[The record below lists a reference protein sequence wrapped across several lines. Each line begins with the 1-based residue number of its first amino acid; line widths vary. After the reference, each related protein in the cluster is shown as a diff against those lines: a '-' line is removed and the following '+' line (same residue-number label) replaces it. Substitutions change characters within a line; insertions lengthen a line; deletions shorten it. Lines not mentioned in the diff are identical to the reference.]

1 VSDQLFDLGDE
12 PPPTTTPVPVKDAPL
27 AVRMRPRTIDEI
39 VGQAHLLGTPESPT
53 TLRRAI
59 AEGRPHSMVL
69 YGPPGTGKT
78 TLARIVAGSASA
90 AFEELS
96 AVQAGRAEVR
106 GVIDRATHRRQA
118 HGEPTVFF
126 LDEIHRFNKAQQD
139 ALLPAVEEG
148 LVTLIGATTENP
160 YFEVNSALLS
170 RTQVYELH
178 ELTAPE
184 ILTLLRR
191 ALERGECDAEVGD
204 DALEFLAARAGGD
217 ARTALAA
224 LELACATASSAGEA
238 AVTLEGAQEALQR
251 KAIRFDRAGDQ
262 HYDYISAWIKAARAS
277 DPDAALYYLAVMLE
291 GGEDARFLVRR
302 MVIFASEDVGNADPQ
317 ALLVATAA
325 AAAVEH
331 VGMPEAV
338 HALSQATIYLA
349 LAPKSKAATIS
360 IGKAMRHVRE
370 HGAAAP
376 PPQIRSRAVGYDSPH
391 DHPGHLSPQEVAP
404 DEVAGTRFYEPDE
417 MEAQLLARNE
427 DIRRRRGRA

>member
-1 VSDQLFDLGDE
+1 
-12 PPPTTTPVPVKDAPL
+12 
-27 AVRMRPRTIDEI
+27 MRTIQSL
-39 VGQAHLLGTPESPT
+39 VRPSCSPKLPSTPSS
-53 TLRRAI
+53 LFI
-59 AEGRPHSMVL
+59 F
-69 YGPPGTGKT
+69 
-78 TLARIVAGSASA
+78 RI
-90 AFEELS
+90 
-96 AVQAGRAEVR
+96 
-106 GVIDRATHRRQA
+106 
-118 HGEPTVFF
+118 
-126 LDEIHRFNKAQQD
+126 
-139 ALLPAVEEG
+139 VEEG

-178 ELTAPE
+178 ELTAAE
-184 ILTLLRR
+184 IKALLRR
-191 ALERGECDAEVGD
+191 ALERGECAADVPG

-224 LELACATASSAGEA
+224 LELACATAASAGTD
-238 AVTLEGAQEALQR
+238 VTLEGAQEALQR

-262 HYDYISAWIKAARAS
+262 HYDYISAWIKATRAS
-277 DPDAALYYLAVMLE
+277 DPDAGLYYLAVMLE

-302 MVIFASEDVGNADPQ
+302 MVIFASEDIGNADPQ
-317 ALLVATAA
+317 ALVVATAA

-360 IGKAMRHVRE
+360 IGKAIRHVRE

-376 PPQIRSRAVGYDSPH
+376 PPQIRSHPVDYDSPH
-391 DHPGHLSPQEVAP
+391 HHPGHVSPQEVAP
-404 DEVAGTRFYEPDE
+404 DALAGARFYEPDE
-417 MEAQLLARNE
+417 MEAELRARLQ

>member
-1 VSDQLFDLGDE
+1 MSDQLFDLGDE
-12 PPPTTTPVPVKDAPL
+12 PPRTATPVPVADAPL
-27 AVRMRPRTIDEI
+27 AVRMRPRTIDEL
-39 VGQAHLLGTPESPT
+39 VGQAHLLGTPEQPT

-59 AEGRPHSMVL
+59 AQGRPHSMVL
-69 YGPPGTGKT
+69 HGPPGTGKT
-78 TLARIVAGSASA
+78 TLARIVAGSANA

-106 GVIDRATHRRQA
+106 GVIDRAAHRRSA
-118 HGEPTVFF
+118 RGTPTVFF

-178 ELTAPE
+178 QLTAQE
-184 ILTLLRR
+184 IESLLRR
-191 ALERGECDAEVGD
+191 ALECGECAADVPG
-204 DALEFLAARAGGD
+204 DALQFLAARAGGD

-224 LELACATASSAGEA
+224 LELACATAASVGTD
-238 AVTLEGAQEALQR
+238 VTLEGAQEALQR

-262 HYDYISAWIKAARAS
+262 HYDYISAWIKATRAS

-302 MVIFASEDVGNADPQ
+302 MVILASEDVGNADPQ
-317 ALLVATAA
+317 ALVVATAA

-338 HALSQATIYLA
+338 HALSQATTYLA
-349 LAPKSKAATIS
+349 LAPKSKEATIS
-360 IGKAMRHVRE
+360 IGRAIRHVRE

-376 PPQIRSRAVGYDSPH
+376 PPQIRSHPVDYDSPH
-391 DHPGHLSPQEVAP
+391 NHPGHLSPQEVAP
-404 DEVAGTRFYEPDE
+404 DEVAGERFYLPDE
-417 MEAQLLARNE
+417 MEAELLARHE